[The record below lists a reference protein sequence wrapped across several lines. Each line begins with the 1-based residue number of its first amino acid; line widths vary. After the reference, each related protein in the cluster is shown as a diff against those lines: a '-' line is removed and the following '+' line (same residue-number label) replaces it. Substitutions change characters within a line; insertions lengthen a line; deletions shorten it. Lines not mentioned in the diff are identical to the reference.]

1 MSNFPALLILR
12 CSAGRQRVGALDVR
26 HRACQIASH
35 QVGPRWATR
44 DVKGSDEKTGRK
56 SD

>member
-44 DVKGSDEKTGRK
+44 DVKGSGEKTGRK